1 LNLHRSLVKIYR
13 EFLLHELML
22 INSDFG
28 STEITYNS
36 LLYLDIILV
45 TENCTISQ
53 IANSLNIAKSSVT
66 LKVQE
71 LERMGLVYKVQS
83 KTDKRQFY
91 LKLTE
96 KSKELGQVY
105 NIGISKSIKE
115 ISKKYSKQDI
125 RNFIEMLEIIRIN
138 YIDECDNR
146 SKEI

>member
-1 LNLHRSLVKIYR
+1 
-13 EFLLHELML
+13 ML

-96 KSKELGQVY
+96 KSKELSQVY